1 MSQPANTVTLTSGHT
16 VVLLATLPD
25 GRIKVKSATLE
36 VTFETAA
43 SRLPQ
48 AHP

>member
-1 MSQPANTVTLTSGHT
+1 MSQPTNSVTLTSGHT
-16 VVLLATLPD
+16 VLLLATLPD
-25 GRIKVKSATLE
+25 GRIKVQSLNMGI
-36 VTFETAA
+36 TFETTA